1 MAADPSTSS
10 QNGDRLA
17 VMLFVRAA
25 GPNDVLGALD
35 AVSEVWGYRTDRLLA
50 PAALTAGET
59 VQLGSLG
66 EAPRCR
72 DIIAGQVSV
81 KSSWRGPR
89 TLTQQGR
96 LVFAAVHCDI

>member
-50 PAALTAGET
+50 PAA
-59 VQLGSLG
+59 
-66 EAPRCR
+66 P
-72 DIIAGQVSV
+72 
-81 KSSWRGPR
+81 
-89 TLTQQGR
+89 
-96 LVFAAVHCDI
+96 